1 MKYIDLIFTAYLVTI
16 GIYMSAISLSQYAE
30 LCRSIRRV
38 ARLQSKLF
46 DSMVTAEIEKEIEKR
61 VMQIIRT
68 QSVEMEK
75 ETGVQPSLNDQEIQ
89 DYLKQVIREVKR

>member
-16 GIYMSAISLSQYAE
+16 GIYITAISLSQDAE
-30 LCRSIRRV
+30 LRRSIRRV

-46 DSMVTAEIEKEIEKR
+46 DSMVIAEIEKKIEKR